1 MQNVQFRNTR
11 HFDFE
16 NFKTPTFYRYNLTL
30 QRQLPGEMALR
41 VGYVGAIGR
50 HMARRSAYNDYPLPV
65 RTSGRYAVFPA
76 LFVPQGRSAAQS
88 QFQQN
93 RVDVQ

>member
-1 MQNVQFRNTR
+1 MLNVQFRNTR

-65 RTSGRYAVFPA
+65 ERGGA
-76 LFVPQGRSAAQS
+76 LFFPPSSEALSGPIPISTESSGCPAT
-88 QFQQN
+88 
-93 RVDVQ
+93 